1 MLSQM
6 QENAFLV
13 CLSEE
18 TNITC
23 SFSQY
28 QYVVWV
34 PVTAEEYQQALG
46 FSLKLPC
53 PSLYCI
59 LLVFFIV
66 LGKLLLESS
75 KETLSSAPILYYS

>member
-13 CLSEE
+13 HFSEE
-18 TNITC
+18 TNTTC
-23 SFSQY
+23 SFYWY
-28 QYVVWV
+28 QYSDGV
-34 PVTAEEYQQALG
+34 PVTSEQYPQALG
-46 FSLKLPC
+46 LSLKLHC
-53 PSLYCI
+53 PFLYCI

-66 LGKLLLESS
+66 LGKLLLENL